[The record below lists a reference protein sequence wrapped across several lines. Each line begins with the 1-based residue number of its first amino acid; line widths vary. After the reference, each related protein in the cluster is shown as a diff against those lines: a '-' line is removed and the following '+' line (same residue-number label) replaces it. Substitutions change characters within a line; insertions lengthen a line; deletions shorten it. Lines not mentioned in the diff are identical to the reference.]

1 MGLKELTR
9 LIASKRNQPSN
20 SHSHVGCSSL
30 NIEVSGES
38 EGSDRT
44 LVSAYVS
51 SGPVFIQ
58 GLPSLKV
65 LLTALITKIGLYF
78 CSFTFDR
85 PTSRL
90 PLPEEKW
97 ICDSRNLDVPLTE
110 RKEEFLYYLFIHKGL
125 SASLSNCAYLLLESH
140 PRLPAVPLTETDFH

>member
-9 LIASKRNQPSN
+9 LIASKRKPSN

-51 SGPVFIQ
+51 SGPVFIK
-58 GLPSLKV
+58 GLPSLLGYRFNNENRSV
-65 LLTALITKIGLYF
+65 
-78 CSFTFDR
+78 
-85 PTSRL
+85 
-90 PLPEEKW
+90 
-97 ICDSRNLDVPLTE
+97 
-110 RKEEFLYYLFIHKGL
+110 FL
-125 SASLSNCAYLLLESH
+125 
-140 PRLPAVPLTETDFH
+140 